1 MTTIDRR
8 TLLLG
13 AAGSVVLAGCSDG
26 DADADG
32 PVIVKAEKG
41 NIVTPEDTVALR
53 EKLGQGV
60 RLTGDV
66 DDS

>member
-26 DADADG
+26 EADADG

-41 NIVTPEDTVALR
+41 NIVTPEDTVVLR
-53 EKLGQGV
+53 DKLGKA
-60 RLTGDV
+60 LD
-66 DDS
+66 